1 MKNKGGIMKNYLGLI
16 LFTFISLFSSFSNRP
31 GTGGMELEDIAV
43 AMKSGNAAQLSRYFD
58 NRVDITLPDKTDNYS
73 RAQAEM
79 VIRDF
84 FSNNSVRNFEI
95 KYKGE
100 NSGSKYCIGTLLT
113 KNGNYRTNL
122 FMKQKNDKQVL
133 QEIAFQSIE

>member
-1 MKNKGGIMKNYLGLI
+1 MKNYLGLI
-16 LFTFISLFSSFSNRP
+16 LLTFTFFFSSFSTRF
-31 GTGGMELEDIAV
+31 GTGMEIEDIAV

-58 NRVDITLPDKTDNYS
+58 NRVDITLPDKSDNYS

-84 FSNNSVRNFEI
+84 FTNNSVRNFEI

-100 NSGSKYCIGTLLT
+100 NSGSKYCIGTLQT

-122 FMKQKNDKQVL
+122 FLKQKNDKQVL